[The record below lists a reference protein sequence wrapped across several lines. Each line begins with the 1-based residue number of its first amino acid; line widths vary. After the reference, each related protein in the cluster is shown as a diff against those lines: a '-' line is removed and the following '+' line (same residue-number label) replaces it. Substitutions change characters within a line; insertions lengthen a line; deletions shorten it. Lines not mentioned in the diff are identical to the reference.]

1 MGMAHGQGTCNA
13 CQVEFGQRV
22 MCDDLLDVILV
33 SSRRQPA
40 DGVHADDAAAAE
52 VWFGFLGVLLGVANE
67 RRKSR
72 EG

>member
-1 MGMAHGQGTCNA
+1 MGMVHRQGTCNA

-52 VWFGFLGVLLGVANE
+52 VWFGLVFLGSFLGSRMNGE
-67 RRKSR
+67 RV
-72 EG
+72 E